1 MNLMNKLQ
9 KLLKEKKV
17 LVADGAW
24 GTELIKKGFAV
35 GDVPEVWN
43 LENPFFV
50 KEIARSYRDA
60 GADIILTNTF
70 GANRLKLKR
79 TGFTG
84 NIKQINRRGVELSK
98 EESEAVLIFA
108 SIGPTGE
115 LLKPLG
121 DFSEADFIEVF
132 SEQVKGLAEGKP
144 DGIIIETMSD
154 IKEALCALEA
164 VRKNSSLP
172 VGISFS
178 FNKGHEGFATM
189 MGLSVEQAVKSVLKK
204 KPAIIGAN
212 CGSVTIE
219 DMIDIARTMKKFT
232 SLPLWIKPNAGLPLL
247 KNKKTIYPQT
257 PEEVTSFIPGLIE
270 AGAKIIGGCCGT
282 TPEHI
287 KKIRQKTNQYFQA
300 FKGKKTKQEDA
311 KNV

>member
-1 MNLMNKLQ
+1 MNTMNKLQ

-24 GTELIKKGFAV
+24 GTELMKRGLAA
-35 GDVPEVWN
+35 GDFPEVWN
-43 LENPFFV
+43 LEEPYLV
-50 KEIARSYRDA
+50 KQIAEEYRNA

-84 NIKQINRRGVELSK
+84 NVLEINRIGVELSK
-98 EESEAVLIFA
+98 EESEGALVFA

-121 DFSEADFIEVF
+121 DFDEADFIKVF

-154 IKEALCALEA
+154 AREALCAFEA

-178 FNKGHEGFATM
+178 FNKGHKGFATM
-189 MGLSVEQAVKSVLKK
+189 MGLSPEQVVKTFINKK
-204 KPAIIGAN
+204 IDVIGAN
-212 CGSVTIE
+212 CGSITIE

-232 SLPLWIKPNAGLPLL
+232 SLPLWIKANAGLPLL
-247 KNKKTIYPQT
+247 KDKKTVYPQT
-257 PEEVTSFIPGLIE
+257 PEEITSFIPGLIE

-282 TPEHI
+282 TPEYI
-287 KKIRQKTNQYFQA
+287 KRIREEVDKYFDV
-300 FKGKKTKQEDA
+300 FEEKKMEQEDI

>member
-1 MNLMNKLQ
+1 MNKLQ
-9 KLLKEKKV
+9 KLLKKKKV

-24 GTELIKKGFAV
+24 GTELMKRELSSGEF
-35 GDVPEVWN
+35 PEIWN
-43 LENPFFV
+43 LEKPDIIRQV
-50 KEIARSYRDA
+50 AKDYVDA

-70 GANRLKLKR
+70 GANKLKLKR

-84 NIKQINRRGVELSK
+84 NVIDINRAGVQLSK
-98 EESEAVLIFA
+98 EAAGEALVFA

-121 DFSEADFIEVF
+121 NFDEADFIEVF
-132 SEQVKGLAEGKP
+132 SEQVKGLAQGKP

-154 IKEALCALEA
+154 VKEALCVLEA
-164 VRKNSSLP
+164 VRRTSSLP

-178 FNKGHEGFATM
+178 FNKGHKGFATM
-189 MGLSVEQAVKSVLKK
+189 MGASPEQVIKTFADKK
-204 KPAIIGAN
+204 IDIIGAN

-219 DMIDIARTMKKFT
+219 DMIDIARTMRKFT
-232 SLPLWIKPNAGLPLL
+232 SLPLWIKANAGLPLL
-247 KNKKTIYPQT
+247 KDKKTVYPQT
-257 PEEVTSFIPGLIE
+257 PGEISSFIPELIE

-287 KKIRQKTNQYFQA
+287 RKIREKVDKYFKPEEKQI
-300 FKGKKTKQEDA
+300 KQEDT

>member
-1 MNLMNKLQ
+1 MDKLQ
-9 KLLKEKKV
+9 KLLKQKKV

-24 GTELIKKGFAV
+24 GTELIKRELSSGEF
-35 GDVPEVWN
+35 PEIYN
-43 LENPFFV
+43 LETPSLV
-50 KEIARSYRDA
+50 KQIAKDYVDA

-70 GANRLKLKR
+70 GANKLKLKR

-84 NIKQINRRGVELSK
+84 NVFDINKAGVELSK
-98 EESEAVLIFA
+98 EAAGEALVFA

-121 DFSEADFIEVF
+121 NFDEADFIEVF
-132 SEQVKGLAEGKP
+132 SEQVKGLAQGKP

-154 IKEALCALEA
+154 VKEALCVLEA
-164 VRKNSSLP
+164 VRRTSSLP

-178 FNKGHEGFATM
+178 FNKGHKGFATM
-189 MGLSVEQAVKSVLKK
+189 MGSSPEQIVKTFAAKK
-204 KPAIIGAN
+204 IDIIGAN

-219 DMIDIARTMKKFT
+219 DMIDVARAMRKFT
-232 SLPLWIKPNAGLPLL
+232 SLPLWIKANAGLPLL
-247 KNKKTIYPQT
+247 KDKKTVYPQT
-257 PEEVTSFIPGLIE
+257 PGEISSFIPELIE

-287 KKIRQKTNQYFQA
+287 RKIREKVDKYFKPEEKQI
-300 FKGKKTKQEDA
+300 KQEDT